1 MKLDKPLEEKIV
13 SSIAMMDKRML
24 DALLPDNG
32 IYDQTYKEVWL
43 PKLFALFD
51 ECQHEGDSKMDM
63 YERMCTEEDNDL
75 YRQKVYI
82 FCAPSAKVCL
92 MLTFVIEDGYLMG
105 LQQYYGYDQLRQEK
119 LFDTKHDISI
129 GMDVYDNEM
138 IGYVATDEHRALKLA
153 IKPFEADLK
162 NDRRKLIG
170 RKWLLMMINK
180 YGEIYQESQFNS
192 YSEEVARFNRILT
205 DFYNLYSFMRK
216 PGGYIKLYER
226 YKLLADK
233 TDDVSK
239 LKRRKLIG
247 DNMLDMFSFYTS
259 KNLGMNADHEF
270 TYSYTI
276 DNKKYTMKVHL
287 RDTRIDVAG
296 FFPFIK
302 ESKDVISHLM
312 KIYKKE
318 SQASPEVYQIETI
331 AAYFKGRME
340 AVLIDMDV

>member
-1 MKLDKPLEEKIV
+1 MKLDKPLEEKII
-13 SSIAMMDKRML
+13 SSIATMDRRML
-24 DALLPDNG
+24 DVLLPDDG

-43 PKLFALFD
+43 PKLFVLFD
-51 ECQHEGDSKMDM
+51 ECQQEGDNKMDM
-63 YERMCTEEDNDL
+63 YERVCTEEEDAL
-75 YRQKVYI
+75 HGQKVYF
-82 FCAPSAKVCL
+82 FCAPATKVCL
-92 MLTFVIEDGYLMG
+92 MLAFVVEDGYLIG
-105 LQQYYGYDQLRQEK
+105 LQQYYGYDQLKREK
-119 LFDTKHDISI
+119 LFDPKHDISI
-129 GMDVYDNEM
+129 GIDVYDNEM
-138 IGYVATDEHRALKLA
+138 IGFVATDEHRALNLA

-162 NDRRKLIG
+162 SDRRKLIG

-192 YSEEVARFNRILT
+192 YCEEVARFNRILT

-233 TDDVSK
+233 TNDVSK

-247 DNMLDMFSFYTS
+247 DNMLAMFSFYTS

-276 DNKKYTMKVHL
+276 DKKKYMLKVHL
-287 RDTRIDVAG
+287 RDSRIEVAG

-312 KIYKKE
+312 NVYKKE

-340 AVLIDMDV
+340 AALVGMDV